1 MSMKQTKP
9 KALLIYFIIVTFS
22 MFILNLLFKVYTLKQ
37 GIIPSIFSGL
47 LATCF
52 FYFFI
57 KLKLKRESKLEQDE
71 NNQ

>member
-1 MSMKQTKP
+1 
-9 KALLIYFIIVTFS
+9 